1 MSLQRRL
8 LLYLLACAPLVW
20 LLAVAVSIH
29 RARHEVNELYDTEL
43 IRLARQMQAVLP
55 LGESDLAPPAL
66 PPRGG
71 GDVGAAHMDD
81 FSLAVWDAQGH
92 VLLSDMAGAGLPR
105 HHNGPGF
112 VDMKLDGVPWRVYY
126 LQPAGAP
133 WQVAAGQKENE
144 RDEIVYELSVSQLV
158 SWLLLLP
165 ILLVAMA
172 WAVRRALTPLRV
184 LTRELHE
191 RSPDDLRPVPAK
203 RAPADLKPVVT
214 AMNRL
219 FLRIEDTL
227 GRERRFTAD
236 AAHELRTPLAVLRA
250 QWDVLRRSTG
260 EAERRQAEAQLG
272 LGLDRLDRLVT
283 QMLSLS
289 RVEAGRTLAR
299 TPVHWHTVVEQAVN
313 DCLMLAE
320 RRRIELCCE
329 WPPTPEGTPHG
340 VAALHC
346 LPLRGDEHLLT
357 VMLRNLLDNAVR
369 YAPVGTPVTLRLGPG
384 GLSVENEGPALS
396 AEQLAR
402 LGERFFRP
410 DGQEEGGSGLG
421 VSIVQRIAAL
431 HGLAVRFGTGK
442 GGQGVRVR
450 VQPAPAGPVAPGTPA
465 STQAGAQTGLQK
477 KRRSPPS
484 GATPT
489 RVVSN

>member
-20 LLAVAVSIH
+20 LLAVGVSIH

-43 IRLARQMQAVLP
+43 IRLTRQMQVLLP
-55 LGESDLAPPAL
+55 LGESDAAPPVL
-66 PPRGG
+66 PPRGH
-71 GDVGAAHMDD
+71 GDVGAAHIDD

-92 VLLSDMAGAGLPR
+92 MLLSDMVGATLPR

-112 VDMKLDGVPWRVYY
+112 VNMVLDGVPWRVYY
-126 LQPAGAP
+126 LQPAGSP

-250 QWDVLRRSTG
+250 QWDVLRRATG

-289 RVEAGRTLAR
+289 RVEAGRTMAR
-299 TPVHWHTVVEQAVN
+299 TPVRWHGVVEQAVN

-320 RRRIELCCE
+320 RRRIDLCCE
-329 WPPTPEGTPHG
+329 WPALPAGTPSG
-340 VAALHC
+340 VAALRC
-346 LPLRGDEHLLT
+346 LPLKGDEHLLT

-369 YAPVGTPVTLRLGPG
+369 YAPVGSPVTLHMGTDH
-384 GLSVENEGPALS
+384 LSVQNEGPALS

-431 HGLAVRFGTGK
+431 HGLVVRFDAGT
-442 GGQGVRVR
+442 GGQGVRVEVR
-450 VQPAPAGPVAPGTPA
+450 LAVRKDATAPAVPRAPKARRGRSSGT
-465 STQAGAQTGLQK
+465 
-477 KRRSPPS
+477 
-484 GATPT
+484 ATT
-489 RVVSN
+489 RAVSN